1 MKIQKILAQGFG
13 ANAYVVSSD
22 GKNAVVIDPADGGA
36 YALAKTQGLEVRAVF
51 LTHCHFDHV
60 GGVPELCKRGAK
72 VYLSKKE
79 SALLGTGAE
88 LFSLAGVPPVH
99 YAVDEE
105 LEDGKTVELFNLL
118 ITCLVT
124 PGHTAG
130 SACFLV
136 EEKSSGQRA
145 LFSGDTLFAG
155 TIGRTDFPTGDLRA
169 LRASLKRLAAL
180 DDLPVYAGHNEDTT
194 IETERKFNPFMRG

>member
-13 ANAYVVSSD
+13 ANAYLVSSD

-36 YALAKTQGLEVRAVF
+36 YAALKAQGLNGKAVF

-60 GGVPELCKRGAK
+60 GGVPELCSRGAK
-72 VYLSKKE
+72 VYLSKRE

-88 LFSLAGVPPVH
+88 LFALAGISPVQ

-105 LEDGKTVELFNLL
+105 LEDNQTVELCGLL
-118 ITCLVT
+118 VTCLVT

-155 TIGRTDFPTGDLRA
+155 SIGRMDFPTGDLRA

-180 DDLPVYAGHNEDTT
+180 DDLPVYAGHNQDTT